1 MGWGFS
7 SNAKKPKA
15 KVRTIIFRRVMA
27 GFLDPKTRFLDTI
40 LTVEGRRQLA
50 EGRLRAEFYSF
61 SDATAIY
68 VEDTIVSGSLEGI
81 DRPQLEAASLPQDT
95 ITFEADDSGRLISKT
110 LANSLFGI
118 TSSTLFVAPG
128 QIMIEVSG
136 TQEAMTGQAY
146 LSQMDTLLGS
156 SLQNYKRCRILG
168 SPELIDQNRDEF
180 ILGPL
185 APESFI
191 ITDNNPIPEAD
202 LQEIEVNQI
211 EGFFQDKRL
220 SHIANFKFLPPV
232 NKRRLGDTNIEP
244 LGTYDRIDQAPILT
258 IEELENEL
266 APRINHGY
274 KRTFFFTE
282 TSKKNRFFA
291 QFFEVGED
299 GETRKLD
306 VIDFGSFPGKNSV
319 ARRVFFAGKVY
330 TDDFGVD
337 TFVNM
342 FTLILS

>member
-1 MGWGFS
+1 MS
-7 SNAKKPKA
+7 
-15 KVRTIIFRRVMA
+15 

-40 LTVEGRRQLA
+40 LTAEGKRQLA

-61 SDATAIY
+61 SDATAVY
-68 VEDTIVSGSLEGI
+68 NEDTIVSGSLEAI
-81 DRPQLEAASLPQDT
+81 DRPQLEICSLPQDT

-118 TSSTLFVAPG
+118 TSSTLSVAPG
-128 QIMIEVSG
+128 QIMITVSG
-136 TQEAMTGQAY
+136 TQETLTGQAY

-168 SPELIDQNRDEF
+168 SPELIDENRDEF
-180 ILGPL
+180 IVGPL
-185 APESFI
+185 SPEPFI
-191 ITDNNPIPEAD
+191 ITDNNPIEEVD
-202 LQEIEVNQI
+202 LQEVDINQV

-220 SHIANFKFLPPV
+220 SHIPNFQFLPPV
-232 NKRRLGDTNIEP
+232 NKGRLGASTNEP
-244 LGTYDRIDQAPILT
+244 LGNYERINQAPILT
-258 IEELENEL
+258 IDELENDL
-266 APRINHGY
+266 APRINSGY
-274 KRTFFFTE
+274 GRTIYFTE

-319 ARRVFFAGKVY
+319 AKRVLFAGKVF
-330 TDDFGVD
+330 TDNYGVD

-342 FTLILS
+342 FTIILS